1 MRLGVVGV
9 ANASMLPTYRHG
21 DCLLVL
27 YGSRRIRAGH
37 VVLVRRPER
46 VLVKRVREVAPD
58 GSVTVRSDNSLVGT
72 DSRSFGPVR
81 REDVLGRVLLRYWR
95 RQRG

>member
-1 MRLGVVGV
+1 LRLGIVGV

-27 YGSRRIRAGH
+27 YGVRRIRVGD
-37 VVLVRRPER
+37 VVLVRRPELL
-46 VLVKRVREVAPD
+46 LVKRVAEVAAD
-58 GSVTVRSDNSLVGT
+58 GSVTVLSDNALVGT
-72 DSRSFGPVR
+72 DSRAFGPVPS
-81 REDVLGRVLLRYWR
+81 EDVVARVLLRYWR